1 MEDGQVDNSDLG
13 LEITLDTKVSDV
25 LDEYGDIADV
35 METFGIKR
43 VSGYSLRKYITK
55 VLTVERAAKIHR
67 VDPDEFLN
75 TLRTAVGQ
83 TPTLPD
89 S

>member
-1 MEDGQVDNSDLG
+1 MDDIEADNSTPG
-13 LEITLDTKVSDV
+13 MKISLDTKVSDV
-25 LDEYGDIADV
+25 LNEYGDIADV

-43 VSGYSLRKYITK
+43 DGGYSLRKYITK

-83 TPTLPD
+83 TPTPPD
-89 S
+89 E